1 MKNESKAYVDW
12 LVRNGKCT
20 HWMFID
26 ANFAIIATKCRIII
40 VDMASL
46 DMEQRRELLES
57 DDEALMSGI
66 KKLNK
71 WVSKEFDLQNFVN
84 FSMDVDESTV
94 DSIPNGDIE
103 IEISHA
109 IIEKHK
115 REFLSWTAKSLYNVA
130 RLSKY
135 APDESWMFKSA
146 FDPTAELELEL
157 NNIDLF
163 VDTIM
168 AYYKIN
174 TK

>member
-1 MKNESKAYVDW
+1 MMNESKAYVDW
-12 LVRNGKCT
+12 LVRNGKYT
-20 HWMFID
+20 RWMFID
-26 ANFAIIATKCRIII
+26 ADFAIIATKCRIII

-46 DMEQRRELLES
+46 DMKQRRELLES

-84 FSMDVDESTV
+84 FSMDDNESTV
-94 DSIPNGDIE
+94 DSISNADIE
-103 IEISHA
+103 ASRA

-115 REFLSWTAKSLYNVA
+115 REFLSWTAKSLYKVA

-135 APDESWMFKSA
+135 VPDESWMDKTA
-146 FDPTAELELEL
+146 FNPATELGLD
-157 NNIDLF
+157 NIDLF

>member
-12 LVRNGKCT
+12 LVRNGKYT
-20 HWMFID
+20 RWMFID
-26 ANFAIIATKCRIII
+26 ADFAIIATKCRIII

-84 FSMDVDESTV
+84 FSVDVDESTV
-94 DSIPNGDIE
+94 DSISNGDIE
-103 IEISHA
+103 ISVAHA

-115 REFLSWTAKSLYNVA
+115 REFLSWTAKSLYKVA
-130 RLSKY
+130 RMSKY
-135 APDESWMFKSA
+135 VPDESWMDKTA
-146 FDPTAELELEL
+146 YNPTTERGLD
-157 NNIDLF
+157 NIDLF